1 MSVQDFPEVGE
12 IVLVTVESISPS
24 GAWVTLDEYNNLRA
38 FLPESEITRGTI
50 KNLEKAIKPKQKL
63 IAKVIKADKQKLD
76 VDVSIK
82 QVTQEEQKLKRIEI
96 KKSKWAESVFNIVA
110 KKLNRPNAEKETKL
124 ISQKYESLYA
134 GLEELVKEGPETF
147 VKLGIDENFAKEL
160 YKLASEK
167 VKPPV
172 VSITKTLEI
181 YSPEPNG
188 IEVIKNALTDAISE
202 LKNGKMEIKYI
213 GAPRYMITYYAENY
227 KEAEKGLK
235 KFSSVLSKKLEGKG
249 SFRLVE

>member
-1 MSVQDFPEVGE
+1 MSVQEFPEVGE

-38 FLPESEITRGTI
+38 FLPESEIARGTI

-63 IAKVIKADKQKLD
+63 VAKVIKADKQKID
-76 VDVSIK
+76 VDVSMK

-110 KKLNRPNAEKETKL
+110 KRLNRPNAEKETKL

-134 GLEELVKEGPETF
+134 GLEELVKDGPEVF

-172 VSITKTLEI
+172 VSITKMLEI
-181 YSPEPNG
+181 YSPEPDG
-188 IEVIKNALTDAISE
+188 IEVIKKALTDAVNE
-202 LKNGKMEIKYI
+202 LKNGRAEIRYISAPKY
-213 GAPRYMITYYAENY
+213 MVTYYAENY

-235 KFSSVLSKKLEGKG
+235 KLASVISKKLEGKG
-249 SFRLVE
+249 SFRLIE